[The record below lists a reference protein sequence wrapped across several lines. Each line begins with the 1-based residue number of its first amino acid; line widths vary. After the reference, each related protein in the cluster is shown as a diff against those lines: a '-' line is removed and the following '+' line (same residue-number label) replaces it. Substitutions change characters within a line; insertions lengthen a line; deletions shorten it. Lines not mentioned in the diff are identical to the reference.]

1 MKYVYTAVFS
11 PAENGMVTASVPDLP
26 GCITEGNGLADAIEM
41 ITDAA
46 EMWLWDA
53 EINHEAI
60 PSASALEAI
69 QAEEGAAKSLV
80 LLDTDAYRRAN
91 NGKSVRKSVTLPE
104 WMNQRAE
111 AADVNFSHA
120 LQRGVCEELG
130 IPW

>member
-11 PAENGMVTASVPDLP
+11 PAENGMITASIPDLP
-26 GCITEGNGLADAIEM
+26 GCITEGNGIVDAIEM

-53 EINHEAI
+53 EINREAI
-60 PSASALEAI
+60 PAASALEDI
-69 QAEEGAAKSLV
+69 QAKKCAAKSLV

-111 AADVNFSHA
+111 AADINFSRA
-120 LQRGVCEELG
+120 LQRGVCEELR
-130 IPW
+130 IAW